1 MWRGGEGMVNRSRK
15 IGNCGVDCFGENVL
29 AVPFL

>member
-1 MWRGGEGMVNRSRK
+1 MVNQVGNGSRK